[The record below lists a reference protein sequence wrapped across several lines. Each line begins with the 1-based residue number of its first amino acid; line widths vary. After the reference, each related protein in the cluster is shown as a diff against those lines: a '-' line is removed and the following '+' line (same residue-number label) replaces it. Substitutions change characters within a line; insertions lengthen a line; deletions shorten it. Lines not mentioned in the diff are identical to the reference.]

1 MIFRT
6 NPRAHIWRSQ
16 LYRFNWHFIESTGS
30 TRRHRVT
37 GSLTLIW
44 PAMAAAF
51 LASLVEAVEALT
63 VVLAVASVRG
73 RAPAGVGAVGS
84 PVGVALILAALCT
97 PLPFW
102 PPGPLQ
108 RL

>member
-1 MIFRT
+1 MIFRS

-63 VVLAVASVRG
+63 GVLAVATGPG
-73 RAPAGVGAVGS
+73 RRSGRLCALAG
-84 PVGVALILAALCT
+84 PVVLARLLAA
-97 PLPFW
+97 PW
-102 PPGPLQ
+102 APPAFVP
-108 RL
+108 

>member
-63 VVLAVASVRG
+63 VRFAGAMVLRSRAARVGAPSRPLG
-73 RAPAGVGAVGS
+73 RALL
-84 PVGVALILAALCT
+84 VAA
-97 PLPFW
+97 PLP
-102 PPGPLQ
+102 PP
-108 RL
+108 